1 MERRVMSL
9 SRRTFSKEFK
19 EAAVKRLELGA
30 SIAEVARCVK

>member
-19 EAAVKRLELGA
+19 EAAVKRLELGHP
-30 SIAEVARCVK
+30 SPRWHERVK